1 LICEALP
8 ILGWAGKIPIFTK
21 EAMMGQYETKDI
33 RNIAFVGHGASGKTS
48 LVENILFKAGATK
61 RLGSVDDGTS
71 VSDFDTEEKERKT
84 TIDSSILHCNWQGRE
99 INIIDTPGYPD
110 FIGSSIGALSAV
122 ETAIIV
128 VAATCGIQVNT
139 QKMWDITSELGL
151 ARLVVITKM
160 DGENI
165 DFPSLLESIQNT
177 FGPECLPLMLPVG
190 HGSAFKGSVD
200 ILNPPKEVPDDVI
213 GDVNECREK
222 LVEGIVS
229 VCDEQLEKY
238 LDGKEIKLETLKG
251 CFSTAIASGSIV
263 PVLCCENKEGLGVEG
278 IVDVIAEY
286 TPSPEKR
293 LTCKC
298 SRVDGDKVSEEK
310 EEVDVSKS
318 SSFSAQVFKS
328 ITDPFVGKLSFFR
341 IYSGVLEGHPE
352 IYNTRSKKNEKIG
365 HMFKT
370 FGKEQQEI
378 ERAIPGDIV
387 TISKVEDIHVSDTL
401 CDPNAIVKFEDIKF
415 PNPMASLAIEPKS
428 RGAEQK
434 ISETLNRLVSED
446 STFKV
451 SRDTQT
457 HELVITGMSNL
468 HLDVILSRLK
478 NRYEI
483 EVEARQPKIPYKETI
498 TVKASSQ
505 YKHKKQTGGKGQYGE
520 VYIRIEPLERGSGF
534 EFAREIVGGSIPS
547 QYIPAVEKG
556 LMETIAKGVLSNNPI
571 VDVKVVLYD
580 GSFHN
585 VDSSEAA
592 FKIAASKA
600 FNIAFNDAKPV
611 LLEPIVNLEVTIPSE
626 FMGDI
631 TGSLS
636 SKRGRV
642 QGMDSYGDLQVVNA
656 CIPMEEVSNYETELK
671 SMTGGRGSFAM
682 EFSHYDIVPS
692 HLVPAIIA
700 QAKKEAEKEV

>member
-1 LICEALP
+1 
-8 ILGWAGKIPIFTK
+8 
-21 EAMMGQYETKDI
+21 MMGQYETKDI
-33 RNIAFVGHGASGKTS
+33 RNVAFVGHGASGKTS
-48 LVENILFKAGATK
+48 LVEGILFKAGATK

-71 VSDFDTEEKERKT
+71 VSDFDPEEKERKT
-84 TIDSSILHCNWQGRE
+84 TIDSSVLHCNWRDRE
-99 INIIDTPGYPD
+99 INVIDTPGYPD

-128 VAATCGIQVNT
+128 VAATSGIQVNT
-139 QKMWDITSELGL
+139 QKMWDLASESGL

-165 DFPSLLESIQNT
+165 DFPALLESIQNA

-200 ILNPPKEVPDDVI
+200 ILNLPEEVPDNVI
-213 GDVNECREK
+213 GDVDGSREK

-229 VCDEQLEKY
+229 VCDEQLEMY
-238 LDGKEIKLETLKG
+238 LDGKEIKLETLQG
-251 CFSTAIASGSIV
+251 CFGSAIAAGSIV
-263 PVLCCENKEGLGVEG
+263 PVLCCDNKGGLGVESVVEV
-278 IVDVIAEY
+278 IVKYA
-286 TPSPEKR
+286 PSPEKGS
-293 LTCKC
+293 TCKC
-298 SRVDGDKVSEEK
+298 SSGEEDKLSEEK
-310 EEVDVSKS
+310 EVEVSTCAP
-318 SSFSAQVFKS
+318 FSAQVFKS

-341 IYSGVLEGHPE
+341 IYSGILEGHPE

-378 ERAIPGDIV
+378 GRAIPGDIV
-387 TISKVEDIHVSDTL
+387 TISKVDDMHVSDTL
-401 CDPNAIVKFEDIKF
+401 CDPDAIVKFDDIKF

-451 SRDTQT
+451 SRDAQT

-498 TVKASSQ
+498 TTKASSQ

-520 VYIRIEPLERGSGF
+520 VYIRIEPLERGGGF
-534 EFAREIVGGSIPS
+534 EFVREIVGGSIPS

-556 LMETIAKGVLSNNPI
+556 LRETIAKGVISNNPI

-600 FNIAFNDAKPV
+600 FN
-611 LLEPIVNLEVTIPSE
+611 
-626 FMGDI
+626 
-631 TGSLS
+631 
-636 SKRGRV
+636 
-642 QGMDSYGDLQVVNA
+642 
-656 CIPMEEVSNYETELK
+656 
-671 SMTGGRGSFAM
+671 
-682 EFSHYDIVPS
+682 
-692 HLVPAIIA
+692 
-700 QAKKEAEKEV
+700 